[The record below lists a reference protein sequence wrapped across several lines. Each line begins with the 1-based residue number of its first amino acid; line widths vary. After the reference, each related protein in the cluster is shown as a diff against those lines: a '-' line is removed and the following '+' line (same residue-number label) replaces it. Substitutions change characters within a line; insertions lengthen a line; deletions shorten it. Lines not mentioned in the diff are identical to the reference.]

1 MDAWEAKHQAQLPMW
16 KERIAEC
23 RSSGMSVRQWCLE
36 HGISPTTYYRW
47 EREALS
53 SIKGSELVPVQQIQ
67 PVSEAAESPAFVEI
81 PSAIS
86 QDHIKGKP
94 LCLRRA
100 GYELEIPA
108 GTDLSVI
115 RTILEAMGHAE

>member
-1 MDAWEAKHQAQLPMW
+1 MDAWEAKRQAQLPMW

-53 SIKGSELVPVQQIQ
+53 SIKGSALVPAQQSQ
-67 PVSEAAESPAFVEI
+67 PVSEATVKPAFAELTY
-81 PSAIS
+81 AIS
-86 QDHIKGKP
+86 QDCIKGKP
-94 LCLRRA
+94 LCLRRG
-100 GYELEIPA
+100 GYQLEVPE

-115 RTILEAMGHAE
+115 RTIIEAMGHA

>member
-1 MDAWEAKHQAQLPMW
+1 MDAWEAKRQAQLPMW

-53 SIKGSELVPVQQIQ
+53 SIKGSELVPAQQIQ
-67 PVSEAAESPAFVEI
+67 PVSEAAVTPAFAEI
-81 PSAIS
+81 PSAVSRDCI
-86 QDHIKGKP
+86 GRKP
-94 LCLRRA
+94 LCLRTA
-100 GYELEIPA
+100 GYELEIPE
-108 GTDLSVI
+108 GTDLSAI
-115 RTILEAMGHAE
+115 RTIIEAMGHA